1 MDKRKGYRL
10 RWADQTDYADL
21 AEVMFD
27 AVRNG
32 RSAYSQ
38 AQRKAWVPEHRSG
51 SEWSE
56 RLHEQLVLIGE
67 SDSEVVGFMSLGQGG
82 YIDLAFIRP
91 RFQGT
96 GLFGQLFTKI
106 KEQSFKRGDVKLWV
120 HASIMAEP
128 AFRAAGFSI
137 VERQTVAI
145 GIEQFKRFKMEL
157 DFATSAFH
165 SSDKT
170 SAFEPSDKSS

>member
-1 MDKRKGYRL
+1 MDKRKGYLL
-10 RWADQTDYADL
+10 RWADQADYAGL

-51 SEWSE
+51 TEWSG
-56 RLHEQLVLIGE
+56 RLDEQLVLIGE
-67 SDSEVVGFMSLGQGG
+67 SDGEVVGFMSLAEGG

-96 GLFGQLFTKI
+96 GLFGQLLTKI
-106 KEQSFKRGDVKLWV
+106 KEQSFTRGDVKLWV

-128 AFRAAGFSI
+128 AFTAAGFSI

-157 DFATSAFH
+157 NFATPTF
-165 SSDKT
+165 D
-170 SAFEPSDKSS
+170 PSDDCAND